1 MLIYKHVTI
10 CCSFIM
16 VLLYIKM
23 ESTDSPDEY
32 DASALG
38 ESNRKLVVWANKTR
52 SLMCFF
58 CVVTSLFADIP
69 FTLLSLTFT
78 FVTNLGYPSPPFP
91 QWSHFWMALK
101 CLACKRTVLCFKM
114 CYDQW
119 NLSIIIW
126 WMTSLNP
133 FWQKR

>member
-1 MLIYKHVTI
+1 
-10 CCSFIM
+10 
-16 VLLYIKM
+16 M

-58 CVVTSLFADIP
+58 GVVTSLFADIP

-78 FVTNLGYPSPPFP
+78 LVTNLGYPSPPFP
-91 QWSHFWMALK
+91 Q
-101 CLACKRTVLCFKM
+101 
-114 CYDQW
+114 
-119 NLSIIIW
+119 
-126 WMTSLNP
+126 
-133 FWQKR
+133 